1 MGGFELIVMFQI
13 WPLTKWMI
21 EIEIV
26 GSEVMISR
34 FANDRNWELLVGS
47 RLFISMSLLFDLFMF
62 LFIYGLL
69 ICGFDVIFLDLI
81 FISIGLLIDLW
92 V

>member
-21 EIEIV
+21 KIEIV

-47 RLFISMSLLFDLFMF
+47 RSFISMSLLFDLFMF
-62 LFIYGLL
+62 LFIYGL
-69 ICGFDVIFLDLI
+69 
-81 FISIGLLIDLW
+81 
-92 V
+92 

>member
-47 RLFISMSLLFDLFMF
+47 RSFISMSLLFDLFMF
-62 LFIYGLL
+62 LFIYGL
-69 ICGFDVIFLDLI
+69 
-81 FISIGLLIDLW
+81 
-92 V
+92 

>member
-34 FANDRNWELLVGS
+34 FANDRNWELFVGS
-47 RLFISMSLLFDLFMF
+47 RLFVSMSLLFDLFMF
-62 LFIYGLL
+62 LFIYGL
-69 ICGFDVIFLDLI
+69 
-81 FISIGLLIDLW
+81 
-92 V
+92 

>member
-47 RLFISMSLLFDLFMF
+47 RLFVSMSLLFDLFMF
-62 LFIYGLL
+62 LFIYGL
-69 ICGFDVIFLDLI
+69 
-81 FISIGLLIDLW
+81 
-92 V
+92 

>member
-1 MGGFELIVMFQI
+1 MEKSKRMGGFELIVMFQI

-34 FANDRNWELLVGS
+34 FANDRN
-47 RLFISMSLLFDLFMF
+47 
-62 LFIYGLL
+62 
-69 ICGFDVIFLDLI
+69 
-81 FISIGLLIDLW
+81 
-92 V
+92 